1 MPVSFKKR
9 QQKLTFDFLMLSLS
23 EHLARL
29 PDHRRANASYSLA
42 DVLRSAFA
50 MFSLKSPSLLSFR
63 EQTRQ
68 ERRNLLAIYHIKDI
82 PGDSQ
87 MRATLDLVAPERL
100 RALFATLFEALF
112 TAGVVKEY
120 HYWQGQVIV
129 ALDGVQ
135 HFASTQIHCAHCTT
149 RAHRDGTLSYQHAG
163 LAAVML
169 HPDHAEVFPLDFEP
183 ILNQDGDKK
192 NDCERNAAKRLCQ
205 ALFERYPGLAIL
217 LVEDALYANAPH
229 LRQITGYGWSYVLN
243 VKPDSHKSLFQQFAG
258 RQQSGQVKELR
269 HTDAAGAQHD
279 YAWTSGL
286 CLCASATE
294 VKVNFLRYQQTDK
307 KGVVTTWTWVTN
319 LPLTARTVEKVMRAG
334 RGRWQIENETFNT
347 LKNQG
352 YHFEHNYGHGVNNLA
367 TVLALLM
374 FLAFT
379 VDQIQQR
386 CWEVFRQ
393 VRAGLRTKV
402 KLWDSLRSLFQVR
415 LFRTME
421 ALYRQMA
428 SLYEIQLQ

>member
-1 MPVSFKKR
+1 MKKFRFTLDAVRVVR
-9 QQKLTFDFLMLSLS
+9 QREEKEALESYSSAL
-23 EHLARL
+23 LARQKAL
-29 PDHRRANASYSLA
+29 DRLEEVRLQQAEAA
-42 DVLRSAFA
+42 
-50 MFSLKSPSLLSFR
+50 

-87 MRATLDLVAPERL
+87 MRATLDLVEPERL

-129 ALDGVQ
+129 AVDGVQ
-135 HFASTQIHCAHCTT
+135 HFASAQIHCDHCTT
-149 RAHRDGTLSYQHAG
+149 RTHRNGTLSYHAG

-205 ALFERYPGLAIL
+205 ALSERSPGLAIL

-229 LRQITGYGWSYVLN
+229 LRQIAGYGWSYVLN
-243 VKPDSHKSLFQQFAG
+243 GTPDSHKSLFQQFAG
-258 RQQSGQVKELR
+258 RRQSGQVKELR

-286 CLCASATE
+286 CLCASATDGCMI
-294 VKVNFLRYQQTDK
+294 R
-307 KGVVTTWTWVTN
+307 TT
-319 LPLTARTVEKVMRAG
+319 
-334 RGRWQIENETFNT
+334 
-347 LKNQG
+347 
-352 YHFEHNYGHGVNNLA
+352 
-367 TVLALLM
+367 
-374 FLAFT
+374 
-379 VDQIQQR
+379 
-386 CWEVFRQ
+386 
-393 VRAGLRTKV
+393 
-402 KLWDSLRSLFQVR
+402 
-415 LFRTME
+415 
-421 ALYRQMA
+421 
-428 SLYEIQLQ
+428 